1 MSSDKKIEKITKINN
16 LFSAFITR
24 VTEDSVE
31 INKKSEF
38 LKGYEQCIKDLLSD
52 IGSENESDFAMIIR
66 AKIEASIKEEIYKEI
81 LDGAI
86 TIHNGIKKALEE

>member
-1 MSSDKKIEKITKINN
+1 
-16 LFSAFITR
+16 
-24 VTEDSVE
+24 VSVA
-31 INKKSEF
+31 IS
-38 LKGYEQCIKDLLSD
+38 GIV
-52 IGSENESDFAMIIR
+52 AMIIR